1 MAGVPASEQLQ
12 CVVTAAAAA
21 GRLCTDGVDVVL
33 NERPLVRVSTEVL
46 RHNSRTGVIW
56 GDWGVCG
63 PPNDCEV

>member
-12 CVVTAAAAA
+12 CVVVAAA

-56 GDWGVCG
+56 GEWGG
-63 PPNDCEV
+63 LRTPQ